1 MINVMRMGKD
11 ILLKQVMLEV
21 MELGT
26 GRIQWRQALERSLSM
41 YGWEGMR
48 VEALRSLP

>member
-26 GRIQWRQALERSLSM
+26 GIQWRQNLERSLSM
-41 YGWEGMR
+41 DGWEGMG
-48 VEALRSLP
+48 VEALQSLS